1 MLQNAIQRQYD
12 EVIAGHYDRDPH
24 GVIGR
29 SLDRAVDQI
38 KGQGD
43 DLIGGVPLRA
53 LDLGMGTGAFLA
65 RLRRFTD
72 TLEPFG
78 IDLSEKM
85 IEIAQSRLPDLVAAV
100 DDAANL
106 EAHFESVE
114 FDLVS
119 THFVTGFVP
128 IDVLAPKIHDRLA
141 EGGYWSLVGGTK
153 AGFPALQ
160 TIARGRL
167 GRWLYGGPPPDLDEL
182 LCNPAG
188 QEEIVA
194 SLTTQGFVVRDAE
207 TFTPEFEFKNLDDFL
222 AFAYYGGWLTPIVE
236 SLGLHKARWTTRAVL
251 NTFAFPIRDRHS
263 IEIVLAQKVAA

>member
-1 MLQNAIQRQYD
+1 MLHNVIQRQYD

-29 SLDRAVDQI
+29 SLDRSVDQI
-38 KGQGD
+38 RRRAD
-43 DLIGGVPLRA
+43 ELIGGFPLRA

-72 TLEPFG
+72 ALEPFG

-100 DDAANL
+100 DDAAKL
-106 EAHFESVE
+106 EAHFEGVE

-128 IDVLAPKIHDRLA
+128 IDVLAPKIYDRLA

-153 AGFPALQ
+153 SGYPALQ
-160 TIARGRL
+160 KIARGRL
-167 GRWLYGGPPPDLDEL
+167 GRWLYGAPPPDLDDL

-188 QEEIVA
+188 RAEVVA
-194 SLTTQGFVVRDAE
+194 SLTAQGFSVRDAE
-207 TFTPEFEFKNLDDFL
+207 TFTPDFEFKNLDDFL

-236 SLGLHKARWTTRAVL
+236 GLGLHKAKWLTRAVL

-263 IEIVLAQKVAA
+263 IEIVLAQKVGA

>member
-1 MLQNAIQRQYD
+1 MQYDVIQRQYD
-12 EVIAGHYDRDPH
+12 EVIASHYDRDPH

-38 KGQGD
+38 RRRGD
-43 DLIGGVPLRA
+43 ELVGVVPLRA

-78 IDLSEKM
+78 VDLSEKM

-106 EAHFESVE
+106 EAHFEGVE

-128 IDVLAPKIHDRLA
+128 IDVLAPKIYDRLTA
-141 EGGYWSLVGGTK
+141 GGCWSLVGGTK

-160 TIARGRL
+160 KIARGRL
-167 GRWLYGGPPPDLDEL
+167 GRWLYGGPPPDLDDL

-188 QEEIVA
+188 REEVVA
-194 SLTTQGFVVRDAE
+194 SLTAHGFAVRDAE
-207 TFTPEFEFKNLDDFL
+207 TFTPKFEFMNLDDFL

-236 SLGLHKARWTTRAVL
+236 ELGLHKAGWMTRAAL
-251 NTFAFPIRDRHS
+251 NTFAFPIVDRHS
-263 IEIVLAQKVAA
+263 IEIVLAQKVGA

>member
-1 MLQNAIQRQYD
+1 MQYDVIQRQYD
-12 EVIAGHYDRDPH
+12 EVIAGHYDRDPY

-29 SLDRAVDQI
+29 SLDCAVDQVRQRVDERI
-38 KGQGD
+38 D
-43 DLIGGVPLRA
+43 GVPLRA
-53 LDLGMGTGAFLA
+53 LDLGMGTGTFLA

-72 TLEPFG
+72 ALEPFG

-85 IEIAQSRLPDLVAAV
+85 IEIARSRLPDLVAEV

-106 EAHFESVE
+106 EAHFEGVE

-119 THFVTGFVP
+119 THFVTGFVS

-141 EGGYWSLVGGTK
+141 DGGYWSLVGGTK

-160 TIARGRL
+160 KIARGRL
-167 GRWLYGGPPPDLDEL
+167 GRWLYGGPPPDLDDL

-188 QEEIVA
+188 REEVVA
-194 SLTTQGFVVRDAE
+194 SLTAEGFVVRDAE
-207 TFTPEFEFKNLDDFL
+207 TFTPNFEFKNLDDFL

-236 SLGLHKARWTTRAVL
+236 GLGLHKAGWLTRAVL
-251 NTFAFPIRDRHS
+251 NTVAFPIQDRHS
-263 IEIVLAQKVAA
+263 IEIVLAQKVGA